1 MIKQLFAKLMAI
13 FIYMIALF
21 GGMILGLSIIAF
33 GNSFSSTESMVFI
46 AIESV
51 ICIILLILWVWLL
64 LRVPNS
70 KNILIDLK
78 PSIGGVINFFIAG
91 LFGAF
96 IYKIFG
102 DVFLAV
108 FSYFL

>member
-13 FIYMIALF
+13 FIYMTALF

-78 PSIGGVINFFIAG
+78 PSIGGVINFFYCRLVWCIH
-91 LFGAF
+91 L
-96 IYKIFG
+96 
-102 DVFLAV
+102 
-108 FSYFL
+108 

>member
-1 MIKQLFAKLMAI
+1 MIKQLSAKLMAI
-13 FIYMIALF
+13 FIYMIVLF

-33 GNSFSSTESMVFI
+33 GNSFSFTESMVFI
-46 AIESV
+46 AVESA

-70 KNILIDLK
+70 KNILIHLK
-78 PSIGGVINFFIAG
+78 PSIGGVINYFIAG
-91 LFGAF
+91 LFSAF

-102 DVFLAV
+102 DIFLAV